1 MLYAACPGNMILLE
15 NLFAFA
21 LFCYPPSR
29 RLYAYTLAPASPV
42 KSGADLQ
49 LPKIRFSESVNTIA
63 D

>member
-1 MLYAACPGNMILLE
+1 MILPE